1 MKKIKILCNIL
12 FWATLISPIVS
23 FSLAGKIGEVNIFGV
38 AGIIRYSWIMWL
50 FIPIGVLSIIF
61 GLQLKKNNQKY
72 KKNYIIA
79 FICLPLLIIFGSY
92 RFIFNSV
99 TYNVDEVLI
108 IENKLDVEL
117 PKEIK
122 VATIKLDLYDLS
134 YAKIIN
140 NESNKRFEQEI
151 DNNIL
156 WQNNLSLEIKQ
167 FLPLN
172 ITYEIESFDA
182 FVFYN
187 ATKNEYNKYPLNNQD
202 CCVFIAYD
210 YETQRLIILN
220 NYKIAIN

>member
-1 MKKIKILCNIL
+1 M

-72 KKNYIIA
+72 KKNFIIA

-187 ATKNEYNKYPLNNQD
+187 VTKNEYNKYPLNNQD

-220 NYKIAIN
+220 NYIITIN

>member
-1 MKKIKILCNIL
+1 M
-12 FWATLISPIVS
+12 
-23 FSLAGKIGEVNIFGV
+23 
-38 AGIIRYSWIMWL
+38 
-50 FIPIGVLSIIF
+50 
-61 GLQLKKNNQKY
+61 
-72 KKNYIIA
+72 
-79 FICLPLLIIFGSY
+79 
-92 RFIFNSV
+92 
-99 TYNVDEVLI
+99 LI

-187 ATKNEYNKYPLNNQD
+187 VTKNEYNKYPLNNQD

-220 NYKIAIN
+220 NYIITIN